1 MLKFKNGNPKK
12 IFSRCLIKQKFSNFI
27 SEIVKVRSVLFQNN
41 TKPLELPTPT
51 GKTVTLSKK
60 VFVPAKDYP
69 DVSSKTTSNLKQR
82 KF

>member
-1 MLKFKNGNPKK
+1 MGTQKNFLSLLDLTKFLKF
-12 IFSRCLIKQKFSNFI
+12 L

-69 DVSSKTTSNLKQR
+69 DVSSKTSSSNLKQR

>member
-1 MLKFKNGNPKK
+1 M
-12 IFSRCLIKQKFSNFI
+12 
-27 SEIVKVRSVLFQNN
+27 RSVLFQNN

-69 DVSSKTTSNLKQR
+69 DVSSKTTLLRSEFNKNSSTTLWVEYSAR
-82 KF
+82 ED

>member
-1 MLKFKNGNPKK
+1 MFVKNFK
-12 IFSRCLIKQKFSNFI
+12 ILF

-41 TKPLELPTPT
+41 NRPLELPSPS

-69 DVSSKTTSNLKQR
+69 DVSFR
-82 KF
+82 